1 MKRHM
6 LKFAKLSDDFGCP
19 RSSYDNTHLEVHEDA
34 RQSQRKADRQA
45 QSAKAHALS
54 EMENRAKAAR
64 FEREMRMKQ
73 ASTTSFTTPKTDSKA
88 VADESLA
95 KVMGVGVRAPTCR
108 SSQICQ
114 QPSGIN
120 KGNAKCNYYRGY
132 SRASVAGLDSP
143 TIARAFILAYVIAQ
157 KVVQNSGANDFMQ
170 KGGLHADVRQ
180 DFIDIRCC
188 TT

>member
-45 QSAKAHALS
+45 RSAKAHALS

-73 ASTTSFTTPKTDSKA
+73 ASTTSFTTPKTNSKA
-88 VADESLA
+88 VAHESLA
-95 KVMGVGVRAPTCR
+95 KVMGVGVWAPTCR

-132 SRASVAGLDSP
+132 SRASVAGVRLTNHCQSLHLGLRNCP
-143 TIARAFILAYVIAQ
+143 KSGLEQWCQRFHAKRRAPCRCEARFY
-157 KVVQNSGANDFMQ
+157 
-170 KGGLHADVRQ
+170 
-180 DFIDIRCC
+180 
-188 TT
+188 